1 MELMVLLVVEVH
13 LEVVEHLVQV
23 EQVVHLVLLEYY
35 P

>member
-1 MELMVLLVVEVH
+1 MELMVLLVAEVH
-13 LEVVEHLVQV
+13 LEVVELQVQV